1 MSDSLNEAPK
11 VYRVMKRD
19 PSDNLPVVGST
30 NSAELG
36 VRPSIDIIVNQA
48 GNVEINAG
56 GMSVAPQWRDLEFT
70 RIPKRLRPIVR
81 GAIGSNSSSCY
92 KMGVGPFESG
102 VVAEGL
108 VLIPDEGKAPVTHG
122 VIAPIQVV
130 SITKYQMDLEKTRNS
145 WQIDET

>member
-1 MSDSLNEAPK
+1 MAGSRVYADSKTTQA
-11 VYRVMKRD
+11 
-19 PSDNLPVVGST
+19 
-30 NSAELG
+30 NSAWC
-36 VRPSIDIIVNQA
+36 N
-48 GNVEINAG
+48 
-56 GMSVAPQWRDLEFT
+56 
-70 RIPKRLRPIVR
+70 RIKQLFVLQN
-81 GAIGSNSSSCY
+81 GSWS
-92 KMGVGPFESG
+92 FESG